1 MAIDEEAFLKKFA
14 KALGAEDVL
23 DEMEQ
28 KKIKEQKLLE
38 GLNNALTKL
47 TVGEKL
53 VVEEKFKKPVRLIA
67 EDIPVGLPAPASKPN
82 EPKPIPLGAQPLP
95 QLPHKDLITK
105 SVDAISQKARD
116 EYVAAVDAVPNSIRK
131 ELDIIKKTIT
141 DLHRYASRAS
151 QMGGGGEVK
160 FARLDDVNSSTIAAG
175 LYLTYNP
182 TTKMF
187 EFQEVSAQSVNL
199 SNITQDI
206 VPQYSGVW
214 SLGNSTNQWANLYV
228 QDVVFPDGT
237 TIVTSNTLG
246 KFVFTNNTINL
257 VNSVSNDIIVNP
269 QATGNFTVNG
279 NIIPTGNQTYTLG
292 NTTNRFQSIYVGS
305 NSIVFSDTLGGPDQT
320 LSLANQVFYITQGP
334 GTNTQYNANAGF
346 NAGGIISQNYSLFLA
361 NNSQSLTIGNPGDS
375 GQVIISRTVQIGNSV
390 ANSAQS
396 AFQISNNGL
405 TTIRNNLNIIN
416 PITQTTISPFTVQN
430 QSGTPQ
436 GFTNPGVTMYAINAA
451 NLSNRFV
458 MDTYGN
464 NMYNVIAARASRG
477 TINSPTSSQANDIL
491 LRITGNAFRNNAF
504 GTSGDAR
511 IDLVASENFSDANN
525 GSQINFWTTKIGTNN
540 IAISASITSNGF
552 VIANNQTGI
561 TFSDNTYQNTAFNST
576 SAVTNITVGTGLTQ
590 SNSVGN
596 VGINAT
602 GVLSVAGTARQV
614 IVANTGQNITLST
627 PQNLDTNSTVQF
639 ANLTVNNFTVT
650 GTSTIANNQSLA
662 TKQLNLA
669 YNSTLAA
676 QIDGGGI
683 TLGNTSSAYYRSI
696 LYNLANDYWSTG
708 SANFVTQ
715 NLYSNYINANN
726 LSIANAAHFG
736 DAYIGYDYPNAIIQ
750 ADQNIATYSQ
760 IIEQNHSSSVDA
772 STDFVAVNDIG
783 NNDIHFIDFGINS
796 STWSNTDWT
805 INGPSDGYLYIDSGN
820 LSIGTATAGKVL
832 TFFTGGTL
840 ASKLRM
846 TINDSGVTVVNNVT
860 ANSFTGPL
868 TGNVTGN
875 ITGTANNTNYVG
887 SVSAANVVSN
897 AQLVANL
904 ANYTN
909 TAGLSAYQTTAGLS
923 ANVLTLTSN
932 NTTYVGAV
940 TASNVVSNAQLI
952 ANLANYQTTAG
963 LSANVAKLTANN
975 TSFVGSV
982 SAANVVSN
990 AQLIANLV
998 NYAQLAGA
1006 TFTGNVIVNA
1016 NLTTNAI
1023 FTVGNAT
1030 VNTVISGSTITTAN
1044 LTTNYIVANGTAG
1057 VAGQV
1062 LVSGDGSSNVYWANP
1077 SLYFVLGAN
1086 TTYTPGNATP
1096 QSIFRVG
1103 ATLAANTRYQFRAQ
1117 FSFSTSVNHLVPTLA
1132 WNGTA
1137 IGNVKSITYNA
1148 ISDFAGFSSSDNNLN
1163 VVYNLLYSGFTTGVS
1178 LLPGGPKG
1186 QTSSNVPMGVLI
1198 TGVVDVGNTSGTF
1211 YPTIGFDNTPGT
1223 VTTYALSSISF
1234 VPAGLSGAN
1243 SSVGTWA

>member
-1 MAIDEEAFLKKFA
+1 MIHVTGND
-14 KALGAEDVL
+14 
-23 DEMEQ
+23 
-28 KKIKEQKLLE
+28 
-38 GLNNALTKL
+38 
-47 TVGEKL
+47 
-53 VVEEKFKKPVRLIA
+53 
-67 EDIPVGLPAPASKPN
+67 GLP
-82 EPKPIPLGAQPLP
+82 
-95 QLPHKDLITK
+95 
-105 SVDAISQKARD
+105 
-116 EYVAAVDAVPNSIRK
+116 
-131 ELDIIKKTIT
+131 
-141 DLHRYASRAS
+141 SRI
-151 QMGGGGEVK
+151 E
-160 FARLDDVNSSTIAAG
+160 
-175 LYLTYNP
+175 
-182 TTKMF
+182 
-187 EFQEVSAQSVNL
+187 
-199 SNITQDI
+199 
-206 VPQYSGVW
+206 
-214 SLGNSTNQWANLYV
+214 
-228 QDVVFPDGT
+228 
-237 TIVTSNTLG
+237 
-246 KFVFTNNTINL
+246 
-257 VNSVSNDIIVNP
+257 ND
-269 QATGNFTVNG
+269 
-279 NIIPTGNQTYTLG
+279 
-292 NTTNRFQSIYVGS
+292 
-305 NSIVFSDTLGGPDQT
+305 
-320 LSLANQVFYITQGP
+320 
-334 GTNTQYNANAGF
+334 
-346 NAGGIISQNYSLFLA
+346 
-361 NNSQSLTIGNPGDS
+361 
-375 GQVIISRTVQIGNSV
+375 
-390 ANSAQS
+390 
-396 AFQISNNGL
+396 
-405 TTIRNNLNIIN
+405 
-416 PITQTTISPFTVQN
+416 
-430 QSGTPQ
+430 
-436 GFTNPGVTMYAINAA
+436 
-451 NLSNRFV
+451 
-458 MDTYGN
+458 
-464 NMYNVIAARASRG
+464 
-477 TINSPTSSQANDIL
+477 
-491 LRITGNAFRNNAF
+491 AF
-504 GTSGDAR
+504 GTNVFPAYIGRSGRGTANTPSASQSGDVISRLAALGWGNTGFLATNVGSGPPINS
-511 IDLVASENFSDANN
+511 IDFVAAENYTDTNA
-525 GSQINFWTTKIGTNN
+525 GSQIKFYTSPNGSRVRTLSAT
-540 IAISASITSNGF
+540 ISANGLIF
-552 VIANNQTGI
+552 P
-561 TFSDNTYQNTAFNST
+561 DNSVQNTAFNQT

-590 SNSVGN
+590 SGSVGS

-627 PQNLDTNSTVQF
+627 PQNLDTNATVMF

-650 GTSTIANNQSLA
+650 GTATISNNQSLA

-683 TLGNTSSAYYRSI
+683 TLGNTSSAYSVSI
-696 LYNLANDYWSTG
+696 LYNLANNVWNTDGAGLQTLNLFAANSTVTNLNV
-708 SANFVTQ
+708 ANGVNIGT
-715 NLYSNYINANN
+715 NYSY
-726 LSIANAAHFG
+726 F
-736 DAYIGYDYPNAIIQ
+736 DYPNALLQ
-750 ADQNIATYSQ
+750 VVGNDNLYAQ
-760 IIEQNHSSSVDA
+760 IINQNLSNGTSS

-783 NNDIHFIDFGINS
+783 TDTQNYIDLGINS
-796 STWSNTDWT
+796 STWSNTQWT
-805 INGPSDGYLYIDSGN
+805 INGPNDGYLYVDSGS
-820 LSIGTATAGKVL
+820 LSIGTDTSGKTV

-840 ASKLRM
+840 ASNLRV
-846 TINDSGVTVVNNVT
+846 TINDAGVTVVNNVT
-860 ANSFTGPL
+860 ANTFTGTLL
-868 TGNVTGN
+868 TTSQPN
-875 ITGTANNTNYVG
+875 ITANNTSYVG
-887 SVSAANVVSN
+887 TVSAANVVSN
-897 AQLVANL
+897 AQLIANL

-940 TASNVVSNAQLI
+940 TAANVVSNAQLI

-1006 TFTGNVIVNA
+1006 TFTGPVVVNA
-1016 NLTTNAI
+1016 NLTTNSI
-1023 FTVGNAT
+1023 FTVGNST

-1044 LTTNYIVANGTAG
+1044 LTTNYIVANGTTG

-1234 VPAGLSGAN
+1234 VPAGVSGAN